1 MRKKLLK
8 IVNHYGI
15 RKQTKYLMSEIYE
28 LVEAI
33 VEKEESKKDAI
44 KNMCDILRR
53 AFSTE
58 YKDIYK
64 DHIAEE
70 ISDCYVLIEQIRN
83 YYNISIS
90 DLKEIMTLK
99 IDRQLMRINAEESG
113 KMLDEITRYA
123 KEHGSNENGN
133 N

>member
-1 MRKKLLK
+1 
-8 IVNHYGI
+8 
-15 RKQTKYLMSEIYE
+15 
-28 LVEAI
+28 
-33 VEKEESKKDAI
+33 
-44 KNMCDILRR
+44 MCDILRR

-64 DHIAEE
+64 NHIAEE

-123 KEHGSNENGN
+123 KEHGGNENGN

>member
-33 VEKEESKKDAI
+33 IEKEESG
-44 KNMCDILRR
+44 
-53 AFSTE
+53 
-58 YKDIYK
+58 
-64 DHIAEE
+64 
-70 ISDCYVLIEQIRN
+70 
-83 YYNISIS
+83 
-90 DLKEIMTLK
+90 K
-99 IDRQLMRINAEESG
+99 I
-113 KMLDEITRYA
+113 LDEITRYA
-123 KEHGSNENGN
+123 KEHGGNENGN